1 MVRTGSIELAKRSLD
16 INKPQIIISIFQ
28 LKKRKTNWNFI
39 FSIVAILQAQQIG
52 EITDLDK

>member
-1 MVRTGSIELAKRSLD
+1 
-16 INKPQIIISIFQ
+16 